1 MVKQEGCGCS
11 KAWKIIVLSF
21 IKCSIGAGSFGL
33 PYALSK
39 AGYATGA
46 TSIIIMGLISYK
58 TMLLMV
64 HSKSIILDNF
74 LLNLADPLLEGSDGE
89 QDDTRKSFRNLERP
103 SMKGGEDSA
112 GAPQPSFDYISNRA
126 LFIYSTL
133 GEGAWGKMGRI
144 VSELAVFLLMV
155 GICAGYMIFIGS
167 NFTSALN
174 DLGLDDGGIG
184 RLIVVPLLPCLLSL
198 LRTYEILAK
207 VASLGIF
214 CVVGALLIIFTFGP
228 IESTGFISLGDLDAA
243 NMSEL
248 PGVLGVSAFLL
259 AIHPAVMSMAE
270 ETDDEDELKSALGWG
285 CFAVI
290 TVNTSLALF
299 GYLLWGDK
307 VDGYIFCNVNSHGLI
322 TAIKFL
328 LVVELMCS
336 LPLALRPPIEIAEKL
351 LNLEGE
357 GNDTTKRDVVRVT
370 IVLLSYALTIGV
382 PVFQDLL
389 ELVGGV
395 CGGAVGFVIPPLC
408 HARLLL
414 ICDDD
419 LLGYTSRWEK
429 SKAIALDFFLTSL
442 GACVMVWTMYGSILK
457 LMAPEDGAGDIC

>member
-1 MVKQEGCGCS
+1 MPKQPGSCGS
-11 KAWKIIVLSF
+11 SRAWKIIVLSF

-46 TSIIIMGLISYK
+46 ISIIIMGLISYK

-64 HSKSIILDNF
+64 HSKTIILDNF
-74 LLNLADPLLEGSDGE
+74 LLIPSPPLLGGEEE
-89 QDDTRKSFRNLERP
+89 QDSSRKSFQNLDRP
-103 SMKGGEDSA
+103 LSKDIDGGR
-112 GAPQPSFDYISNRA
+112 PQASFDFIHNRG

-133 GEGAWGKMGRI
+133 GEGAAGRKGKVI
-144 VSELAVFLLMV
+144 SEFAVFILMI
-155 GICAGYMIFIGS
+155 GITASYMIFIGS

-174 DLGLDDGGIG
+174 DLNLDDGGIG
-184 RLIVVPLLPCLLSL
+184 RFILIPVLPCLLSL
-198 LRTYEILAK
+198 LRTFDILAK

-214 CVVGALLIIFTFGP
+214 CVVGALIIIFTFGP
-228 IESTGFISLGDLDAA
+228 IESNGGFVDVFDLDAA
-243 NMSEL
+243 SMSEL

-270 ETDDEDELKSALGWG
+270 ETDDEEELVSALGWG
-285 CFAVI
+285 CFVVI
-290 TVNTSLALF
+290 TVNTGLALF
-299 GYLLWGDK
+299 GYFLWGDE
-307 VDGYIFCNVNSHGLI
+307 VNGYIFCNVNSHGLI

-328 LVVELMCS
+328 LCVELMCS

-351 LNLEGE
+351 FNIEGSDGTMGRE
-357 GNDTTKRDVVRVT
+357 MKKNVVRVT

-395 CGGAVGFVIPPLC
+395 CGGAVGESDSEERSDEFS
-408 HARLLL
+408 A
-414 ICDDD
+414 
-419 LLGYTSRWEK
+419 
-429 SKAIALDFFLTSL
+429 AFTSL
-442 GACVMVWTMYGSILK
+442 LARAFLRENK
-457 LMAPEDGAGDIC
+457 N